1 MDGIDTFGRR
11 QALAFNAAVEA
22 PARKPRGTSWRADP
36 AAQVFELVQTEVI
49 PRLLL
54 SRRSAETARQPTI
67 AHVETLA
74 RLSLARDGAGVW
86 AQVSALRDAGA
97 PLSALFGGLIG
108 PAARRLGEM
117 WKSDAADF
125 VQVALG
131 CGRLGVAA
139 RRLGAEA
146 EAAPAA
152 GAPRLLIATLETERH
167 TLGAGMVA
175 ESMRSAGWSV
185 SEAPATRPEELC
197 AMASEIAYDVIGL
210 SVGGDA
216 GHAHARGAISALR
229 AVSGA
234 HGARRPLIMVG
245 GPALASCPTLA
256 PSLGA
261 DAAASDGV
269 SLMMAARAHLP
280 KPV

>member
-11 QALAFNAAVEA
+11 QAFAFDEAAA
-22 PARKPRGTSWRADP
+22 RPARKSPWRADP

-54 SRRSAETARQPTI
+54 SRRCAETARQPTM

-74 RLSLARDGAGVW
+74 RLALARDGAGVW

-108 PAARRLGEM
+108 PAARRLGDM

-131 CGRLGVAA
+131 CGRLAVAA

-146 EAAPAA
+146 EVAPAA
-152 GAPRLLIATLETERH
+152 GAPRLLVATLETERH
-167 TLGAGMVA
+167 SLGAGMIA
-175 ESMRSAGWSV
+175 ESMRGAGWSV

-197 AMASEIAYDVIGL
+197 ALASDIAYDVIGV

-216 GHAHARGAISALR
+216 GHPHARAAISALR
-229 AVSGA
+229 ALPA
-234 HGARRPLIMVG
+234 THGPRRPLIMVG

-256 PSLGA
+256 QALGA
-261 DAAASDGV
+261 DGAANDGV
-269 SLMMAARAHLP
+269 SMIMAARAHLP
-280 KPV
+280 KPT